1 MPSTKPQ
8 ILIRT
13 EQDLI
18 DALDEIAKEQ
28 KRSRANLC
36 EIVLSQYVEQY
47 KASKNQESL
56 KSQILENEH
65 KISQGGLTYE

>member
-13 EQDLI
+13 EQELI
-18 DALDEIAKEQ
+18 DELDEIAKEQ

-36 EIVLSQYVEQY
+36 EFVLSQYVEQY
-47 KASKNQESL
+47 KSSKNQELL
-56 KSQILENEH
+56 KSQIINDKET
-65 KISQGGLTYE
+65 KIG